1 MSKTQLTAIA
11 GTALIVIYSTVMV
24 ATSGGAAYAWLVLAA
39 GIALLATAG
48 RRIAA
53 GKEGRRSK

>member
-1 MSKTQLTAIA
+1 MSGTQLTAIA
-11 GTALIVIYSTVMV
+11 GIALIVIYSITMI
-24 ATSGGAAYAWLVLAA
+24 AASGDAMYAWLILVA

-53 GKEGRRSK
+53 EREGPRDK